1 MHLNKIIDIINISD
15 ILSLLTF
22 TNEHQRNNNLDNKI
36 SRLEDS
42 KTNFFILNKTV
53 LF

>member
-22 TNEHQRNNNLDNKI
+22 TNEHQRNNLDNKI

-42 KTNFFILNKTV
+42 KTNFFYLK
-53 LF
+53 